1 MDADTTAKILDATA
15 KLLGVLVWP
24 AVIGY
29 ILVRFGSK
37 IGDLISSLSEVTLEV
52 LGVKA
57 IVKRRQ
63 SEATAALVA
72 ASTSKT
78 EPATTPESLGN
89 AAKEAVQAVA
99 GLNFRSLRRIEDS
112 RVLGVDDNPEN
123 NIYER
128 QSLEALGVRFVLS
141 TSTADAL
148 SKTKNQQFD
157 AIISDMGRPP
167 DRYCGLHASRRIAIL
182 GGSDAIH
189 YLCWISFP

>member
-1 MDADTTAKILDATA
+1 VDADTTAKILDATA

-57 IVKRRQ
+57 ILKRRQ

-78 EPATTPESLGN
+78 ESDTMPESLGN
-89 AAKEAVQAVA
+89 AAKEAV
-99 GLNFRSLRRIEDS
+99 
-112 RVLGVDDNPEN
+112 
-123 NIYER
+123 
-128 QSLEALGVRFVLS
+128 
-141 TSTADAL
+141 
-148 SKTKNQQFD
+148 
-157 AIISDMGRPP
+157 
-167 DRYCGLHASRRIAIL
+167 
-182 GGSDAIH
+182 
-189 YLCWISFP
+189 